1 MKYVLYNPLSHN
13 NMGEKDAGRILK
25 QYPDDRYTFVDV
37 TSLSLETLN
46 DILDC
51 EDEVV
56 ITGGDGTLN
65 KFANF
70 LADRKLT
77 KTIYFYPSGSGND
90 FMNDIRGKNVKELV
104 ELNKY
109 LEDLP
114 VIHVNGGSYRFLN
127 GVGYGVDGYSCEV
140 VEAKRKESGK
150 KGSYTFEALKGLMYS
165 YKPGKAKI
173 TVDGV
178 TTEHENVWM
187 VSVMKGR
194 YFGGGVMIAPM
205 QDRLN
210 EEKTV
215 SVLVVSSKNRIKTLF
230 AFPSIFKGKH
240 MKYTNLVTA
249 FTGKDIKVELDRP
262 SALQI
267 DGDVLSDVSSYTV
280 TAGCGASKDAER
292 EISKE
297 TV

>member
-51 EDEVV
+51 EDEVI

-70 LADRKLT
+70 LADRKLA

-90 FMNDIRGKNVKELV
+90 FMNDIKGKNVKELV
-104 ELNKY
+104 PLNKY
-109 LEDLP
+109 IENLP
-114 VIHVNGGSYRFLN
+114 SIHVNGKDYLFIN

-140 VEAKRKESGK
+140 VEAKRKSSGK
-150 KGSYTFEALKGLMYS
+150 KGSYSFEALKGLMYS
-165 YKPGKAKI
+165 FEPGKAKI

-178 TTEHENVWM
+178 TTEHDNVWM
-187 VSVMKGR
+187 VSVMNGK

-210 EEKTV
+210 EEGTV
-215 SVLVVSSKNRIKTLF
+215 SVLVVSSKSRLKTLL

-240 MKYTNLVTA
+240 MKYTDIITS
-249 FTGKDIKVELDRP
+249 FTGKEVKVELDRP

>member
-70 LADRKLT
+70 LADRKLA